1 LPGTSINV
9 SLSRVSDWGNFGGNS
24 KTPNYSY
31 PQSCCDAM
39 LTEARV
45 RTAKAIEKT
54 VRLYDERG
62 LYLEVTPSGG
72 RWWRLKYRFAGKEK
86 LLSLGTY
93 PDTGLK
99 AARDK
104 RDRARELVSSGVDPS
119 EARRAQKASHATV
132 ITNSFEAVAREWHS
146 TVHRAKVSEG
156 HASRTLVR
164 LTQDVFPWLG
174 AMPVH
179 EIKAPQLLQ
188 TMRRIESRGAIE
200 TAHRALQAC
209 GQVFR
214 YAIATG
220 RAERDP
226 TPDLRGALKPVLVQ
240 HMAAITDPERVGAL
254 LRAIEDYKGMPI
266 TRAALQ
272 LAPLVFVRP
281 GELRKAEWSEFDM
294 GASQWRIP
302 AALMKRTM
310 QEKLSGA
317 AHVVPLSRQAVAVL
331 RDLQP
336 LTGHGR
342 YVFPSPRTGERPMSD
357 NGVLSALRRMGFPKD
372 EMTGHGFRAMA
383 RTLLAERLNVDEAVI
398 EAQLAHAVKDSL
410 GRAYNRTEFLE
421 QRRKMIQTWADYLDK
436 LRTGADVIPIG
447 QAQGRGRAR
456 TRSSTRS

>member
-1 LPGTSINV
+1 
-9 SLSRVSDWGNFGGNS
+9 
-24 KTPNYSY
+24 
-31 PQSCCDAM
+31 M
-39 LTEARV
+39 LTDTQI
-45 RTAKAIEKT
+45 RTTKPGAKP

-62 LYLEVTPSGG
+62 LYLEITPNGG
-72 RWWRLKYRFAGKEK
+72 RWWRFKYRYDGKEK
-86 LLSLGTY
+86 LLSMGTY
-93 PDTGLK
+93 PDTPLK

-104 RDRARELVSSGVDPS
+104 RDRARALLEEGVNPS
-119 EARRAQKASHATV
+119 EARRAEKASRSEAV
-132 ITNSFEAVAREWHS
+132 VNGFEAVAREWHA
-146 TVHRAKVSEG
+146 TIHLGQVSAG
-156 HASRTLVR
+156 HAARTLIR
-164 LTQDVFPWLG
+164 LEQDVFPWLG
-174 AMPVH
+174 GLPVG

-188 TMRRIESRGAIE
+188 AVRRIEARGAIE

-240 HMAAITDPERVGAL
+240 HMAAITDPKRVGDL
-254 LRAIEDYKGMPI
+254 LRAIESYKGMPV

-281 GELRKAEWSEFDM
+281 GELRKAEWAEFDLD
-294 GASQWRIP
+294 AAEWRIP
-302 AALMKRTM
+302 AARMKRTK

-317 AHVVPLSRQAVAVL
+317 PHVVPLSRQALAIL
-331 RDLQP
+331 RELQP
-336 LTGHGR
+336 LTGHSR
-342 YVFPSPRTGERPMSD
+342 YLFPSPRTRERPMSD
-357 NGVLSALRRMGFPKD
+357 NGVLSALRRMGFPSD

-421 QRRKMIQTWADYLDK
+421 QRRKMLQMWADYLDK
-436 LRTGADVIPIG
+436 LRTGAEIIPIKRSRVRG
-447 QAQGRGRAR
+447 AGRPR
-456 TRSSTRS
+456 TIDRL

>member
-1 LPGTSINV
+1 
-9 SLSRVSDWGNFGGNS
+9 
-24 KTPNYSY
+24 
-31 PQSCCDAM
+31 M
-39 LTEARV
+39 LTDSQI
-45 RTAKAIEKT
+45 RTTRPTDKA

-72 RWWRLKYRFAGKEK
+72 RWWRFKYRFEGKEK
-86 LLSLGTY
+86 LLSMGTY

-99 AARDK
+99 AARDR
-104 RDRARELVSSGVDPS
+104 RDRARALLEDGVDPS
-119 EARRAQKASHATV
+119 EARRAEKATRSEV
-132 ITNSFEAVAREWHS
+132 VTNGFEAVAREWHA
-146 TVHRAKVSEG
+146 TIHLGQVSAG
-156 HASRTLVR
+156 HAARTLVR
-164 LTQDVFPWLG
+164 LEQDVFPWLG
-174 AMPVH
+174 GIPVG
-179 EIKAPQLLQ
+179 EVKAPQLLQ
-188 TMRRIESRGAIE
+188 AVRRIEARGAIE

-240 HMAAITDPERVGAL
+240 HMAAITDPKRVGEL
-254 LRAIEDYKGMPI
+254 LRAIESYKGMPI

-281 GELRKAEWSEFDM
+281 GELRKAEWIEFDLD
-294 GASQWRIP
+294 AAQWRIP
-302 AALMKRTM
+302 AARMKRTK

-317 AHVVPLSRQAVAVL
+317 AHMVPLSRQAITIL
-331 RDLQP
+331 RELHP

-342 YVFPSPRTGERPMSD
+342 YLFPSPRTGERPMSD
-357 NGVLSALRRMGFPKD
+357 NGVLSALRRMGFPSD

-421 QRRKMIQTWADYLDK
+421 QRRKMLQTWADYLDK
-436 LRTGADVIPIG
+436 LRTGAEIIPIKRSRIRS
-447 QAQGRGRAR
+447 AGRTPTTDKMR
-456 TRSSTRS
+456 

>member
-1 LPGTSINV
+1 M
-9 SLSRVSDWGNFGGNS
+9 LSDTQIRS
-24 KTPNYSY
+24 
-31 PQSCCDAM
+31 
-39 LTEARV
+39 
-45 RTAKAIEKT
+45 AKPAERP

-62 LYLEVTPSGG
+62 LYLEITTNGG
-72 RWWRLKYRFAGKEK
+72 RWWRFKYRYAGKEK
-86 LLSLGTY
+86 LLSMGTY

-99 AARDK
+99 AARER
-104 RDRARELVSSGVDPS
+104 RDRARALLEEGVDPG
-119 EARRAQKASHATV
+119 EARRAERASRSEAV
-132 ITNSFEAVAREWHS
+132 VNGFEAVAREWHA
-146 TVHRAKVSEG
+146 TIHLAQVSAG
-156 HASRTLVR
+156 HAARTLIR
-164 LTQDVFPWLG
+164 LEQDVFPWLG
-174 AMPVH
+174 ALPIG

-188 TMRRIESRGAIE
+188 AMRRIESRGAIE

-240 HMAAITDPERVGAL
+240 HMAAITDPKRVGDL
-254 LRAIEDYKGMPI
+254 LRAIESYKGMPI

-281 GELRKAEWSEFDM
+281 GELRKAEWAEFDL
-294 GASQWRIP
+294 AAAQWRIP
-302 AALMKRTM
+302 AARMKRTK
-310 QEKLSGA
+310 QEKLSGT
-317 AHVVPLSRQAVAVL
+317 AHGVPLSRQAVAIL
-331 RDLQP
+331 RELHP

-342 YVFPSPRTGERPMSD
+342 YLFPSPRTGERPMSD
-357 NGVLSALRRMGFPKD
+357 NGVLSALRRMGFPSD

-421 QRRKMIQTWADYLDK
+421 QRRKMLQTWADYLDK
-436 LRTGADVIPIG
+436 LRTGAEIVPIK
-447 QAQGRGRAR
+447 RNR
-456 TRSSTRS
+456 TRPAGRPPTIDKA